1 MIKRK
6 VVSIFIIFIAFL
18 LQTTLFQSLALASVV
33 PNLLLVVTICYGYLR
48 GRTSGILIGFFC
60 GLLLDMVYGSVVG
73 LYAFVFMTIG
83 FVVGFCQKVYFTDS
97 LILPSILIVAG
108 DFLYGIY
115 YFVTEFLMRGRIH
128 FGFYFLHVILP
139 EMIYTAL
146 VGILVYRFL
155 DMLERFLTSHREEAG
170 L

>member
-18 LQTTLFQSLALASVV
+18 LQTTLCQSMALANVV

-60 GLLLDMVYGSVVG
+60 GLLLDMVYGSVIG

-83 FVVGFCQKVYFTDS
+83 FVIGFCQKIYFTDS

-108 DFLYGIY
+108 DFLYSIY

>member
-6 VVSIFIIFIAFL
+6 VTSIIIILLAFI
-18 LQTTLFQSLALASVV
+18 LQTTIFQSLVLADVV
-33 PNLLLVVTICYGYLR
+33 PNLLLIVTVCYGYLR
-48 GRTSGILIGFFC
+48 GRTSGILTGFLC
-60 GLLLDMVYGSVVG
+60 GLLLDMVYGSVIG

-83 FVVGFCQKVYFTDS
+83 FVVGFCQKIYFTDS
-97 LILPSILIVAG
+97 LVLPSILIVVG

-146 VGILVYRFL
+146 IGILLYRL
-155 DMLERFLTSHREEAG
+155 LEILERFLTLHREEA
-170 L
+170 

>member
-6 VVSIFIIFIAFL
+6 VVSIFIIFITFL
-18 LQTTLFQSLALASVV
+18 LQTTLCQSMALANVV

-60 GLLLDMVYGSVVG
+60 GLLLDMVYGSVIG

-83 FVVGFCQKVYFTDS
+83 FVIGFCQKIYFTDS

>member
-18 LQTTLFQSLALASVV
+18 LQTTLCQSMALANVV

-60 GLLLDMVYGSVVG
+60 GLLLDMVYGSVIG

-83 FVVGFCQKVYFTDS
+83 FVIGFCQKIYFTDS

-139 EMIYTAL
+139 EVFDRQYT
-146 VGILVYRFL
+146 
-155 DMLERFLTSHREEAG
+155 
-170 L
+170 

>member
-6 VVSIFIIFIAFL
+6 VVSILIILIAFL
-18 LQTTLFQSLALASVV
+18 LQTTVFQALALANVV

-48 GRTSGILIGFFC
+48 GRTSGILTGFFC
-60 GLLLDMVYGSVVG
+60 GLLLDMICGTVVG
-73 LYAFVFMTIG
+73 LYAFACMTIG
-83 FVVGFCQKVYFTDS
+83 FVIGFCQKIYFTDS

-115 YFVTEFLMRGRIH
+115 YYITEFLMRGKLH
-128 FGFYFLHVILP
+128 FGFYFLHIILP

-146 VGILVYRFL
+146 VGILVYRFI
-155 DMLERFLTSHREEAG
+155 DMLEDFLALQREEV
-170 L
+170 

>member
-6 VVSIFIIFIAFL
+6 VVSILIVFIAFL
-18 LQTTLFQSLALASVV
+18 LQTTSFQSLALANVV
-33 PNLLLVVTICYGYLR
+33 PNLLLIVTICYSYLR
-48 GRTSGILIGFFC
+48 GRTSGILTGFFC

-83 FVVGFCQKVYFTDS
+83 FIIGFCQKVYFTDS

-155 DMLERFLTSHREEAG
+155 DTLERFLTLHREEA
-170 L
+170 

>member
-18 LQTTLFQSLALASVV
+18 LQTTLCQSMALANVV

-60 GLLLDMVYGSVVG
+60 GLLLDMVYGSVIG

-83 FVVGFCQKVYFTDS
+83 FVIGFCQKIYFTDS

-146 VGILVYRFL
+146 VGIYLI
-155 DMLERFLTSHREEAG
+155 H
-170 L
+170 

>member
-18 LQTTLFQSLALASVV
+18 LQTTLCQSMALANVV

-60 GLLLDMVYGSVVG
+60 GLLLDMVYGSVIG

-83 FVVGFCQKVYFTDS
+83 FVIGFCQKIYFTDS

>member
-6 VVSIFIIFIAFL
+6 VVSLFIIFIAFL
-18 LQTTLFQSLALASVV
+18 LQTTLCQSMALANVV

-60 GLLLDMVYGSVVG
+60 GLLLDMVYGSVIG

-83 FVVGFCQKVYFTDS
+83 FVIGFCQKIYFTDS